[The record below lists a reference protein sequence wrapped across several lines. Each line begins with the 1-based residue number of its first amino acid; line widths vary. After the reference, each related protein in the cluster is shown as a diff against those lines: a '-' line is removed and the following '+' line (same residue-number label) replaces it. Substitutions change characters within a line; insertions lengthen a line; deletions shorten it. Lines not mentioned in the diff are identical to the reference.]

1 MSYAKNDTKIC
12 IIKKNV
18 VLLQAFWKHP
28 ATGAMKKKE
37 KIVFAALMTFLLLP
51 NLLGTVIATD
61 LNSFGQ
67 RLLYLI
73 TSLCI
78 YALGLCVFKRRTF
91 FYVASSWLLLSAI
104 EIVHLIINQATT
116 SMLFIFTCIKSE
128 KGEFLELL
136 STYWFVVLL
145 FFVLWGVY
153 FYLNQRFIH
162 NAYIASHKWRMGVL
176 LVIVAFFTIAI
187 IMLGL
192 RPKFRNIFNIRN
204 EDQRT
209 AAWVGCE
216 KACPVNMVLGLYHI
230 VSLGLEI
237 KRQEKALADFR
248 FGVHMKEANHHIVVF
263 LIGETSRY
271 DHWQINGY
279 ERPTSPCMMARREEI
294 ISFDSCFS
302 VANLTTVSVPY
313 ILSRATPDEPR
324 QYYHETSVVDAFHE
338 AGYHTAWIADQS
350 FNNEFLMRIANGC
363 DFAKYV
369 ADDGTQETFTDTVLL
384 APLRQ
389 VLMRQNTNDLIVLHS
404 LGCHFKY
411 SERYPD
417 AYQHF
422 TPDMK
427 GINIIEMFRSVDE
440 DVTGFAR
447 LRPENLAVLQNLKSI
462 LINSYDNAICFT
474 DYFIDRVIR
483 ELEATG
489 RPAVLVYV
497 GDHGENLL
505 DDERNMFLH
514 GTFAGSS
521 YEYHVPLFVWTSP
534 EYAATHT
541 AQINAMKANSAKCIS
556 TMTLFHS
563 LLDLGDIRYPL
574 QDSTL
579 TLSQPTLV
587 SRDTLFG
594 LDANMHRFPLPT
606 RRK

>member
-1 MSYAKNDTKIC
+1 MMS
-12 IIKKNV
+12 
-18 VLLQAFWKHP
+18 
-28 ATGAMKKKE
+28 KKE
-37 KIVFAALMTFLLLP
+37 KIVFASLLTFLLLP
-51 NLLGTVIATD
+51 NLLGTFIASD
-61 LNSFGQ
+61 LLTFGQ
-67 RLLYLI
+67 RILYFL
-73 TSLCI
+73 TSIFI
-78 YALGLCVFKRRTF
+78 YAFGLCVFKRRTF
-91 FYVASSWLLLSAI
+91 FYVFSAWFLLSAV

-145 FFVLWGVY
+145 FFALWGVY
-153 FYLNQRFIH
+153 YYLNQHFIR
-162 NAYIASHKWRMGVL
+162 NEYIAPHKWRMSAL
-176 LVIVAFFTIAI
+176 ITIVAFFTIAI

-192 RPKFRNIFNIRN
+192 RPKFRNIFNFRN
-204 EDQRT
+204 DDDRT

-216 KACPVNMVLGLYHI
+216 KACPVNMVLGTYHI
-230 VSLGLEI
+230 VSLALEI
-237 KRQEKALADFR
+237 QRQEKALADFR
-248 FGVHMKEANHHIVVF
+248 FGTTMTKCENEKMTNRPIVLLLV
-263 LIGETSRY
+263 GETSRY

-279 ERPTSPCMMARREEI
+279 ERETSPLLLQRREQI
-294 ISFDSCFS
+294 ISFDSCYS

-313 ILSRATPDEPR
+313 MLSRATPTNPR
-324 QYYHETSVVDAFHE
+324 QYYLETSVVDAFHE

-369 ADDGTQETFTDTVLL
+369 ADDGSREVFTDTVLL
-384 APLRQ
+384 APLKQLLALSVFNAERNIRPATGN
-389 VLMRQNTNDLIVLHS
+389 MIVLHS

-417 AYQHF
+417 YYQHF

-427 GINIIEMFRSVDE
+427 GINITDMFRRVDE
-440 DVTGFAR
+440 DAEGIAR
-447 LRPENLAVLQNLKSI
+447 LRPENMALYQNLKAI

-489 RPAVLVYV
+489 RPAVLIYV

-514 GTFAGSS
+514 GTFGGSI

-534 EYAATHT
+534 EYAALHPDKIT
-541 AQINAMKANSAKCIS
+541 AMKTNTDKCIS

-563 LLDLGDIRYPL
+563 LLDLGCIDYEQL
-574 QDSTL
+574 DSTRCF
-579 TLSQPTLV
+579 SQPTLV
-587 SRDTLFG
+587 SQDTIYI
-594 LDANMHRFPLPT
+594 LDANMHPKILQ
-606 RRK
+606 K